1 MFDMMAQFSKQRRE
15 ELMREAQRER
25 LAREARA
32 AQREAVETVQM
43 QNQTS
48 TRRTLNLAKNQAE

>member
-1 MFDMMAQFSKQRRE
+1 MFDMMAQFSKQRRD

-32 AQREAVETVQM
+32 AWREAMETAQM
-43 QNQTS
+43 RHQTS
-48 TRRTLNLAKNQAE
+48 TRRVLELAKNQAE